1 MLDVGCLKS
10 CTFTIFLRVWP
21 SYLTFTTIISV
32 LNERVCD
39 GHLKKMFKN
48 DFAAT
53 ILTKI
58 TYSL

>member
-39 GHLKKMFKN
+39 GHLKKKCSKMTLQPQF
-48 DFAAT
+48 
-53 ILTKI
+53 
-58 TYSL
+58 